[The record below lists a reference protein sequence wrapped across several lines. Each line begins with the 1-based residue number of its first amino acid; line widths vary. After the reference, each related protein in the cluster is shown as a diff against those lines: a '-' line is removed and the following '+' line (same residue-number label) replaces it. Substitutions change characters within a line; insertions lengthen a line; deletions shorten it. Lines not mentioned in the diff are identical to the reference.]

1 MENSANTKSRV
12 IENSVNTKS
21 WDTQNLANTE
31 SRVIENLA
39 NTKSRV
45 TQNSANTESRVT
57 KKSANTE
64 NRVMQDLGGKK
75 LEEGK
80 DVFQSKRSAP
90 WWCPRG
96 ITKTQKH
103 RLQKCVKE
111 SWPRKKKKSG
121 TIGLIVY
128 GP

>member
-1 MENSANTKSRV
+1 MEHKKGGSSHV
-12 IENSVNTKS
+12 
-21 WDTQNLANTE
+21 ANTE
-31 SRVIENLA
+31 SQMTE
-39 NTKSRV
+39 
-45 TQNSANTESRVT
+45 NSANTESRAIKNSGNMESRV
-57 KKSANTE
+57 TE
-64 NRVMQDLGGKK
+64 NSVNTKNWVIQDLGGKK

-80 DVFQSKRSAP
+80 DVFPSKRSAP